1 MMEEANPLEPAPIPE
16 IFHSFETGSPFTLC
30 LECRSDLMTG
40 QPYLIEKAFKNHIEF
55 QVKDTVYDY
64 ALCMNCAE
72 QIKNEMSK
80 ESVASIMQFFAERL
94 NPAEHISRMHLSP
107 LQNIETCMITGKKMD
122 ECPEYQ
128 IYAYCVNNTISAEM
142 PPYMVSGE
150 VMEDILPILS
160 KKTKDDLDGFFNK
173 HFAPDPSLM
182 EPVGPKFVLI

>member
-1 MMEEANPLEPAPIPE
+1 MGEVNPFEPKSIPE
-16 IFHSFETGSPFTLC
+16 IFHSFETGTPFTQC
-30 LECRSDLMTG
+30 LECRSDLING
-40 QPYLIEKAFKNHIEF
+40 QPYLIEKAFKNHIEY

-80 ESVASIMQFFAERL
+80 ESVASIVRFFAERL

-107 LQNIETCMITGKKMD
+107 LESIETCMITGKEMD
-122 ECPEYQ
+122 DCTEYQ
-128 IYAYCVNNTISAEM
+128 IYAYCVNDTISPDM

-173 HFAPDPSLM
+173 HFAPDPTLM
-182 EPVGPKFVLI
+182 EPISPKFVLI